1 MKRHRNIGRA
11 AAVVLALLAAAM
23 PAPAADIEERL
34 WYADNGQQHAWVAG
48 GRLEFERP
56 LATNRL
62 GFAGLDLE
70 YGRYDNNGDTET
82 HGRYAAALGAELAH
96 GWRAGAGFEYRDIR
110 TRLKEGWIWDTDHP
124 EERER
129 NADIYGPM
137 LYAAW
142 EGFVRNPNAGWK
154 LEFSWMFYDMG
165 ELTDIGYDG
174 ANVRMAA
181 SAFYRFRQLVLRTG
195 YRLEEFRDMP
205 DRVSNDERS
214 SRDTIQGPFFSLGVS
229 F

>member
-1 MKRHRNIGRA
+1 MKAPSSIRA
-11 AAVVLALLAAAM
+11 ACLAAILLGANTR
-23 PAPAADIEERL
+23 AGEIGERL

-48 GRLEFERP
+48 GALEGERP
-56 LATNRL
+56 PGTNRVAFGL
-62 GFAGLDLE
+62 LDLE
-70 YGRYDNNGDTET
+70 YGRYDNEGDTET
-82 HGRYAAALGAELAH
+82 HGRYAGALGIALPH

-110 TRLKEGWIWDTDHP
+110 TSLKEGWRWDDDHP

-142 EGFVRNPNAGWK
+142 EGFVRNPRAGWK
-154 LEFSWMFYDMG
+154 LELSWMCYDLG
-165 ELTDIGYDG
+165 GLQDIGYDG
-174 ANVRMAA
+174 SNVRMAA
-181 SAFYRFRQLVLRTG
+181 SAFYRFRRLTLRTG

-205 DRVSNDERS
+205 DRVANDSAS
-214 SRDTIQGPFFSLGVS
+214 SRDTIQGPFFALGVS